1 MYTFTATGDPE
12 MVLVHASTAAQPHHL
27 DQIGED
33 PRPASC
39 MHLLMISKESPY
51 ASSHLYA
58 HSQGGA
64 LGEGISA
71 CFVASIHVFLLT
83 SVVHILQPLYTL
95 KRDDAAMV

>member
-1 MYTFTATGDPE
+1 MYTVTATGDPE

-51 ASSHLYA
+51 ASS
-58 HSQGGA
+58 QGGA

-71 CFVASIHVFLLT
+71 CFVARIHVFLLT

-95 KRDDAAMV
+95 KRDDAAMA